1 MKVTKSG
8 AWALALALAA
18 SGAVVSPVP
27 AAADD
32 PPAPANPANAE
43 REKWGEHWGDLPF
56 IVGYE
61 KGMKEVEFTG
71 RPPMYFFTTT
81 W

>member
-1 MKVTKSG
+1 M
-8 AWALALALAA
+8 LALALGIGAL
-18 SGAVVSPVP
+18 GAVARPER
-27 AAADD
+27 AALAAD
-32 PPAPANPANAE
+32 AAE
-43 REKWGEHWGDLPF
+43 KEKWGEHMGDLPF